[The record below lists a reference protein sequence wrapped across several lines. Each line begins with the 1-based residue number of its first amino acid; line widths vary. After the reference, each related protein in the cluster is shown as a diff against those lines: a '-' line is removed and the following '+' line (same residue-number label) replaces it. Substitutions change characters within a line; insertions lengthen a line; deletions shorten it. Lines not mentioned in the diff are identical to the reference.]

1 MSDNKKG
8 KLPVHTSPRGVF
20 HYPWLN
26 KADTKFDKEGVYT
39 SGLILEPGPAAKL
52 SAQIDG
58 EIDAYFEKKKAELQ
72 KKGGADAAK
81 AKKLSRR
88 EPYGPVYDQ
97 DGEET
102 GRVKFNFKV
111 KAVGKND
118 KGETWSNK
126 PALFDSA
133 GKPCDVAVYG
143 GSEGKLAF
151 QIVPYYSAK
160 DNEVGVT
167 LRLKAAQIIKLVSG
181 GGKSADSYG
190 FGVEEDGYV
199 GGGFGPADDDEDD
212 DTSASDDAASEDED
226 DDDNVDF

>member
-1 MSDNKKG
+1 MSEKKG

-52 SAQIDG
+52 AAQIDA
-58 EIDAYFEKKKAELQ
+58 EIDAKFDAQKAAMV

-81 AKKLSRR
+81 AKKLSKRQ
-88 EPYGPVYDQ
+88 PYGPVYDQ

-111 KAVGKND
+111 KATGKND
-118 KGETWSNK
+118 NGETWSNK

-143 GSEGKLAF
+143 GSEGKIAF

-181 GGKSADSYG
+181 GQKSAEGYG
-190 FGVEEDGYV
+190 FGVEEDGFQ
-199 GGGFGPADDDEDD
+199 GGGFSPA
-212 DTSASDDAASEDED
+212 DED
-226 DDDNVDF
+226 DDDDATDEDASDADDADDEDVDF